1 MFAFIAGGQPS
12 AAALAITAKT
22 LVRIPDLQS
31 HPKAFVEYVLI
42 GTYASLLVALTF
54 AVFVRLALGLSPL

>member
-1 MFAFIAGGQPS
+1 VFAFIAGGQPS